1 MTLPAN
7 LTPATTDEKV
17 VITIE
22 FAIPHP
28 TQAGPTAEQVVAAC
42 GPEIIALAG
51 KVKTKTPSPVS
62 LRYDTTPAVYVV

>member
-28 TQAGPTAEQVVAAC
+28 TQAGPTAEQVVSSCAQ
-42 GPEIIALAG
+42 EVLALAA
-51 KVKTKTPSPVS
+51 KIKTKTPSPVS